1 QSANSGVPVSDL
13 DMPKRPPWSPTMSP
27 QELNTQEQKYFN
39 NYLNEL
45 FANNGDKPM
54 SYFDLNLETWRQL
67 WRVVE
72 MSDIVLLVSDIRA
85 PIFHFPP
92 SLYHYVVDELGKDMI
107 LVLNKIDL
115 VQTGLVIAWREYLK

>member
-1 QSANSGVPVSDL
+1 
-13 DMPKRPPWSPTMSP
+13 
-27 QELNTQEQKYFN
+27 
-39 NYLNEL
+39 
-45 FANNGDKPM
+45 
-54 SYFDLNLETWRQL
+54 LNLETWRQL

-115 VQTGLVIAWREYLK
+115 VETGLVIAWREYLKTRFPKLNIVEFASYAGMRVRAANKFVLLEVEDDID